1 MLGMSRGPAELLRRR
16 AAATGRLAKA
26 SESLRGSL
34 IERFLP
40 CGKSGCKCKQGGEL
54 HGPAYY
60 VSVTYP
66 KGKTRQVYVSKDAR
80 PIVERWLENYQEI
93 YAALEEISAINLEL
107 IRAKAFTA
115 RR

>member
-1 MLGMSRGPAELLRRR
+1 MVGMSRGPAELLRRR
-16 AAATGRLAKA
+16 AVATARLARA

-34 IERFLP
+34 IERYLP
-40 CGKSGCKCKQGGEL
+40 CGKSGCRCKHGGEL

-66 KGKTRQVYVSKDAR
+66 KGKTRQVYVSRDAK
-80 PIVERWLENYQEI
+80 PIVEGWLENYQQI

-107 IRAKAFTA
+107 IRAKAFTP